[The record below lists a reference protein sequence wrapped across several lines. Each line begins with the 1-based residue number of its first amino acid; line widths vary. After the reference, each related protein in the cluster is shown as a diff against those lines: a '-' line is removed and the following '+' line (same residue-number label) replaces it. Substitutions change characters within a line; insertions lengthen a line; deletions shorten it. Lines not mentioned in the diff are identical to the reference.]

1 MKKVTEFVS
10 KKGKFILLLAVFGAG
25 LFLTSC
31 GGGSSMITHKSCQAT
46 KAGNHR

>member
-1 MKKVTEFVS
+1 MKKIKELVS
-10 KKGKFILLLAVFGAG
+10 KKGKAILLLALFGAG

-31 GGGSSMITHKSCQAT
+31 GSGGSMITHKSCQAT